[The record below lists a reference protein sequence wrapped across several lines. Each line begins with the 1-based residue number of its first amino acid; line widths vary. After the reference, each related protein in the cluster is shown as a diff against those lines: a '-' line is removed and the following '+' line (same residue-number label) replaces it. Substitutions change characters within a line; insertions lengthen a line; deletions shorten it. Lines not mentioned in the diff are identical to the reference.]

1 MAKTARKGP
10 SASQAIRDYCRENP
24 DKSPKEVAAEMVA
37 RGFKTVTAGYVST
50 IKSLAKKAA
59 SEGESGETNT
69 AGATGG
75 APASKS
81 ATGGAKRGRK
91 PRVPVEGSRPGPK
104 PGNKAKSSAAAG
116 ERQFTLDDL
125 IKAKKL
131 SEALGGVAQ
140 ALKALEAL
148 AKLGN

>member
-1 MAKTARKGP
+1 
-10 SASQAIRDYCRENP
+10 
-24 DKSPKEVAAEMVA
+24 
-37 RGFKTVTAGYVST
+37 
-50 IKSLAKKAA
+50 
-59 SEGESGETNT
+59 
-69 AGATGG
+69 
-75 APASKS
+75 
-81 ATGGAKRGRK
+81 
-91 PRVPVEGSRPGPK
+91 VEGSRPGPK